1 MHIRSASIIEIFG
14 RKDVALNPD
23 VPTLK
28 FSYTNRFG
36 IKEPMIAALHYCATL
51 DVKYDSEMIKKEIIK
66 PAAQWY
72 CDWAEWVCRTGTDA
86 ACMFVSADLLQTY
99 HGRYQDSAY
108 RGGKRE
114 KSYGTAYRGSDHVV
128 SGSKSALPCAL

>member
-1 MHIRSASIIEIFG
+1 MKIKELELPAFAMLDGCHEKELEGRIVILHIRSASIIEIFG
-14 RKDVALNPD
+14 RKDVVLNPD
-23 VPTLK
+23 VLTVK

-72 CDWAEWVCRTGTDA
+72 CDWAEWEDENIV
-86 ACMFVSADLLQTY
+86 
-99 HGRYQDSAY
+99 
-108 RGGKRE
+108 RE
-114 KSYGTAYRGSDHVV
+114 GNH
-128 SGSKSALPCAL
+128 

>member
-1 MHIRSASIIEIFG
+1 MNLTLPEFAFIEGSGHEKGGDPLYGRNVIMHIRSASIIEIFG

-51 DVKYDSEMIKKEIIK
+51 DVKYDSEMIKKGNHK
-66 PAAQWY
+66 T
-72 CDWAEWVCRTGTDA
+72 C
-86 ACMFVSADLLQTY
+86 
-99 HGRYQDSAY
+99 
-108 RGGKRE
+108 
-114 KSYGTAYRGSDHVV
+114 GSMVLRL
-128 SGSKSALPCAL
+128 G

>member
-1 MHIRSASIIEIFG
+1 MNLTLPEFAFIEGSGHEKGGDPLYGRNVIMHIRSASIIEIFG

-23 VPTLK
+23 VLTLK

-72 CDWAEWVCRTGTDA
+72 CDWAEWEDENIV
-86 ACMFVSADLLQTY
+86 
-99 HGRYQDSAY
+99 
-108 RGGKRE
+108 RE
-114 KSYGTAYRGSDHVV
+114 EG
-128 SGSKSALPCAL
+128 LNE